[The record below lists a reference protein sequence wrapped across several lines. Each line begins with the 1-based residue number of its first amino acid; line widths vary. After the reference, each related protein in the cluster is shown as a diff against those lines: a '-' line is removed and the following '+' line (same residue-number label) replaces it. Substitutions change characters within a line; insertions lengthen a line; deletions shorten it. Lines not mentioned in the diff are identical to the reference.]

1 MAVQDIS
8 LLPQA
13 ASNIEY
19 FHWFCNNCLG
29 MQVMMSVLLHREG
42 MEEKERRNCSNPLE
56 FLELEK

>member
-1 MAVQDIS
+1 
-8 LLPQA
+8 
-13 ASNIEY
+13 
-19 FHWFCNNCLG
+19 